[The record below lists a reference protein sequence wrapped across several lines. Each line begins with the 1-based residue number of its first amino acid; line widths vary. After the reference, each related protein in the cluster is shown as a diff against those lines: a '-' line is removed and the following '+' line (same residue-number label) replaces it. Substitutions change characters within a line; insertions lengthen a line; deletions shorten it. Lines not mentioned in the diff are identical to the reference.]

1 MITINDKEYDPADM
15 TAEQQHMIAQVTNC
29 RNKAQIASMDMQ
41 IAQVAE
47 SQFTAALI
55 ASVEESEPSADE
67 LDG

>member
-15 TAEQQHMIAQVTNC
+15 TAEQQYMIAQVTNC

-41 IAQVAE
+41 IARVAE

-55 ASVEESEPSADE
+55 ASVEESEPPTDE